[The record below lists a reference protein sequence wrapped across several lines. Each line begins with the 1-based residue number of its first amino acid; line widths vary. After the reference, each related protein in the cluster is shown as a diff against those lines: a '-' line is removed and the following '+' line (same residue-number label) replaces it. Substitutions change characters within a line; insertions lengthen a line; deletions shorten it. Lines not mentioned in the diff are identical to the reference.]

1 MKEQFKKICSDASLV
16 GASCLIYNKGRIVQ
30 KLNYGQSNRE
40 TKKRVTA
47 DTVFRIASISKVI
60 VALCIM
66 KLYEE
71 GKLDLEEDISKYLG
85 FEVKNPKYSDTPIT
99 LKLIMT
105 QTSSITDGK
114 DTEEAG
120 DDVNTGYNFING
132 TNKEC
137 SLFDLLHPD
146 GKYFVQ
152 ETYSGYR
159 PGSHFQYSNLG
170 CGILAC
176 IIEKVTG
183 KYFTDY
189 VKEVVF
195 NPLKLDASFIVTDIQ
210 SKDVAST
217 YVMRNGEIKMT
228 RDRDLFEKG
237 VYKKFPLGDNFRG
250 PAGGCFI
257 SPNGL
262 MKIMIALLKGG
273 HPIIKETTLHKMMQM
288 AWAGYREKNESY
300 TAKGLQLQIVDYF
313 DNRRLYGHFGDAY
326 GVKSYFLF
334 NKKEQLGMIFI
345 TNGGGYKY
353 QECGYSDVQEKLIK
367 ESLDKYWNPEFASTF
382 RFNINEKEGYL
393 LDRKIELK
401 TRVSKNVVYFSKLSI
416 LDSLGISTLEDYDYV
431 NKASKISSLDTIMDH
446 FKDKYN
452 FDIIKT
458 EESYLISYK
467 H

>member
-16 GASCLIYNKGRIVQ
+16 GASCLIYNKGKIVQ
-30 KLNYGQSNRE
+30 KLNFGQSNKV
-40 TKKRVTA
+40 TGKRVTC

-66 KLYEE
+66 RLYEE
-71 GKLDLEEDISKYLG
+71 GKLNLDEDISNYLG
-85 FEVKNPKYSDTPIT
+85 FEVRNPKYLDTPIT

-114 DTEEAG
+114 DTDEAG
-120 DDVNTGYNFING
+120 DDVNSGYNLING

-146 GKYFVQ
+146 GKYFVK

-159 PGSHFQYSNLG
+159 PSTHFQYSNLG

-189 VKEVVF
+189 VKEIIF
-195 NPLKLDASFIVTDIQ
+195 KPLKLDASFVATDIEY
-210 SKDVAST
+210 KDVAST
-217 YVMRNGEIKMT
+217 YVLRDNALTMT
-228 RDRDLFEKG
+228 RDRELFEKG
-237 VYKKFPLGDNFRG
+237 VYKKFPLGENFRG

-257 SPNGL
+257 STNGL
-262 MKIMIALLKGG
+262 MKIMVTLLKGG
-273 HPIIKETTLHKMMQM
+273 SPIIKESTLHKMMQM
-288 AWAGYREKNESY
+288 HWAGYRQANDSY

-313 DNRRLYGHFGDAY
+313 NNRRLYGHFGDAY

-353 QECGYSDVQEKLIK
+353 QECGYTDVQEQLINLT
-367 ESLDKYWNPEFASTF
+367 LDKYWNPEFASTF

-401 TRVSKNVVYFSKLSI
+401 TRVSKNVVYFSKLSV

-431 NKASKISSLDTIMDH
+431 NKASKINSLDSIMEH
-446 FKDKYN
+446 FKDKYQ

-458 EESYLISYK
+458 DESYLISYK
-467 H
+467 N